1 MISLGSSSL
10 GSGPGPSLPL
20 PPLPP
25 PVPPLIPLVPAS
37 YYALLEVDP
46 EATTEELRQ
55 AFRTLSKRYH
65 PDTTSLPPAEAAAAF
80 QQLQQGYGVLS
91 DPLSRQ
97 RYDAELLALHQMLL
111 AQAPPWRPSPLPSG
125 SPVQGA
131 TRRPLSGG
139 EWLALLLLGGTLLL
153 SLGLGLGLAW
163 LRGEV

>member
-1 MISLGSSSL
+1 M
-10 GSGPGPSLPL
+10 
-20 PPLPP
+20 
-25 PVPPLIPLVPAS
+25 PAS
-37 YYALLEVDP
+37 YYALLEVEP

-65 PDTTSLPPAEAAAAF
+65 PDTTNLPLAEAAAAF

-97 RYDAELLALHQMLL
+97 RYDAELLALRQMLS
-111 AQAPPWRPSPLPSG
+111 AQAALWPPSPLPFG
-125 SPVQGA
+125 RPVQGG

-139 EWLALLLLGGTLLL
+139 EWLALLLLGFTLLL
-153 SLGLGLGLAW
+153 SLALGLGLAW

>member
-1 MISLGSSSL
+1 VISLGSSSL
-10 GSGPGPSLPL
+10 GSGPVPSLPL
-20 PPLPP
+20 PPVAPAVSP
-25 PVPPLIPLVPAS
+25 SIPAS
-37 YYALLEVDP
+37 YYALLEVEP

-97 RYDAELLALHQMLL
+97 RYDAELLALRQMLV
-111 AQAPPWRPSPLPSG
+111 AQAPLWPSAPLPSAR
-125 SPVQGA
+125 PVQGGS
-131 TRRPLSGG
+131 RRPLSGG
-139 EWLALLLLGGTLLL
+139 EWLALLLLGFTLLL

>member
-10 GSGPGPSLPL
+10 GSGPVPSLPL

-25 PVPPLIPLVPAS
+25 SLPAS
-37 YYALLEVDP
+37 YYALLEVEP

-55 AFRTLSKRYH
+55 AFRSLSKRYH
-65 PDTTSLPPAEAAAAF
+65 PDTTSLPPVEAAAAF

-97 RYDAELLALHQMLL
+97 RYDAELLALRQMLL
-111 AQAPPWRPSPLPSG
+111 AQASLWPSSPLPSAR
-125 SPVQGA
+125 PVQGA

-139 EWLALLLLGGTLLL
+139 EWLALLLLGSTLLL
-153 SLGLGLGLAW
+153 SLALGLGLAW

>member
-20 PPLPP
+20 PPVAPAVSP
-25 PVPPLIPLVPAS
+25 SIPAS
-37 YYALLEVDP
+37 YYALLEVEP

-65 PDTTSLPPAEAAAAF
+65 PDTTSLPQAEAAAAF

-97 RYDAELLALHQMLL
+97 RYDAELLALRQMLA
-111 AQAPPWRPSPLPSG
+111 AQAPLWPSAPLPSAR
-125 SPVQGA
+125 PVQGG

-139 EWLALLLLGGTLLL
+139 EWLALLLLGFTLLL

>member
-1 MISLGSSSL
+1 MIFLGSPSL
-10 GSGPGPSLPL
+10 GSGPVTSLPL
-20 PPLPP
+20 PSLPP
-25 PVPPLIPLVPAS
+25 PVPAS
-37 YYALLEVDP
+37 YYAVLEVEP

-65 PDTTSLPPAEAAAAF
+65 PDTTSLPPVEAAAAF

-97 RYDAELLALHQMLL
+97 RYDAELLALRQMLL
-111 AQAPPWRPSPLPSG
+111 AQVPLWPSSPLPSAG
-125 SPVQGA
+125 PVQGA

-153 SLGLGLGLAW
+153 SLALGLGLAW